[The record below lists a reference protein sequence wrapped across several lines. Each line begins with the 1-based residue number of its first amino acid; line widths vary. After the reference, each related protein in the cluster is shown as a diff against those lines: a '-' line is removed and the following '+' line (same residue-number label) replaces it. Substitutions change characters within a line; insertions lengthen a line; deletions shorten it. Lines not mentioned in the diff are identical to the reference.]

1 MTRHGKQYGAIVI
14 VFVGLVA
21 LPGSGQ
27 AQQEITGKGE
37 ARMMLVPAGEFTMGS
52 NEVAREQPLHRVSL
66 DAYYM
71 DMDKVTIVQY
81 AKFLDATSLEAP
93 PDWTIMNQ
101 PRHQMRPVVMINW
114 SDANTY
120 CRWAG
125 KRLPTEAEWEKAE
138 GGTDGR
144 RYPWDNPWN
153 DTLLLLLPLET
164 SEYGKSPY
172 GLYDMAGHG
181 WEWVS
186 DWYENDYYKNSPSQ
200 NPQGPERGESK
211 VVRGGLWYV
220 HPESRDSASRFN
232 FTLTY
237 RSFLLGFRC
246 AKTP

>member
-1 MTRHGKQYGAIVI
+1 MTRHGKQYGAIAI

-21 LPGSGQ
+21 LALPSSGQ
-27 AQQEITGKGE
+27 AQQQEITGKGE

-52 NEVAREQPLHRVSL
+52 SENAHEQPVHRVSL

-71 DMDKVTIVQY
+71 DTYKVTIVQY
-81 AKFLDATSLEAP
+81 AKFLEATSLEAP
-93 PDWTIMNQ
+93 PDWNIMNQ

-144 RYPWDNPWN
+144 RYPRDNPFLVPLG
-153 DTLLLLLPLET
+153 TLEN
-164 SEYGKSPY
+164 GKSPY
-172 GLYDMAGHG
+172 GLYDMAGNG

-186 DWYENDYYKNSPSQ
+186 DWYDNDYYKNSPSQ
-200 NPQGPERGESK
+200 NPKGPEHGDYK
-211 VVRGGLWYV
+211 VVRGGLWNV
-220 HPESRDSASRFN
+220 HPENRESTSRYN
-232 FTLTY
+232 FTQTY

>member
-1 MTRHGKQYGAIVI
+1 MAQHGKQYGAIVM

-27 AQQEITGKGE
+27 TAQQEITGTDG
-37 ARMMLVPAGEFTMGS
+37 APMVLVPAGEFFMGS
-52 NEVAREQPLHRVSL
+52 NEVTHEQPVHRVSL

-71 DMDKVTIVQY
+71 DYYKVTVGQY
-81 AKFLDATSLEAP
+81 SKFLEATSLEAP
-93 PDWTIMNQ
+93 PDWSMMNE
-101 PRHQMRPVVMINW
+101 PRYQMRPIGMINW

-138 GGTDGR
+138 GGTEGR
-144 RYPWDNPWN
+144 MYPWKGYLF
-153 DTLLLLLPLET
+153 LLVLKED
-164 SEYGKSPY
+164 GKSPY
-172 GLYDMAGHG
+172 GLYDMAGKG

-186 DWYENDYYKNSPSQ
+186 DWYDNDYYKNSPSQ
-200 NPQGPERGESK
+200 NPQGPERGERK
-211 VVRGGLWYV
+211 VVRGGLWHV
-220 HPESRDSASRFN
+220 HPENRDSTSRYN
-232 FTLTY
+232 FALTY